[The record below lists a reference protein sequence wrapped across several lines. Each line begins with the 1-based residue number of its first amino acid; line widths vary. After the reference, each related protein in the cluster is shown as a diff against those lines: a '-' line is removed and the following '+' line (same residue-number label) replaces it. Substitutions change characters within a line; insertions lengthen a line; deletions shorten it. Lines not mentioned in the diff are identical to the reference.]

1 MNHCS
6 NCGQDSP
13 TNTNFC
19 IKCGV
24 AFSASGSKTFPG
36 RPVISMDPL
45 KQGQPAEY
53 SSQPLNQNQNQNPP
67 TTQFQPP
74 AAPMQMS
81 HKGNQKNKKLFGVVG
96 AVIAV
101 IAVVVFLGQKDSTS
115 SNVSPNDQQSQTEYI
130 PESTESSQY
139 YSSSDDYP
147 MEFRDAFINSCI
159 EGSGY
164 DYCVC
169 VLETL
174 EATYSSYELTY
185 LYESG
190 DQTYMN
196 AAVLSCI

>member
-53 SSQPLNQNQNQNPP
+53 SSQPLNQNQNPP
-67 TTQFQPP
+67 TTQFNPS

-81 HKGNQKNKKLFGVVG
+81 PKGNQKKKRLVGVVG
-96 AVIAV
+96 AVIAI

-115 SNVSPNDQQSQTEYI
+115 SNVSPNDQQSQTDYI
-130 PESTESSQY
+130 PVSTESSQY

-147 MEFRDAFINSCI
+147 MEFRDAFVNSCF
-159 EGSGY
+159 GGGAPY
-164 DYCVC
+164 DDCVC
-169 VLETL
+169 LLESL
-174 EATYSSYELTY
+174 EATYSVDELLSFGTSDTSYM
-185 LYESG
+185 
-190 DQTYMN
+190 DD
-196 AAVLSCI
+196 AVSNCI

>member
-13 TNTNFC
+13 ANTNFC

-24 AFSASGSKTFPG
+24 AFPASGSKTFPG

-45 KQGQPAEY
+45 KQGQPVEY
-53 SSQPLNQNQNQNPP
+53 VSQPLNQNQNQNPP

-81 HKGNQKNKKLFGVVG
+81 SKGNQKNKILVGVVG

-101 IAVVVFLGQKDSTS
+101 IAVVVFLGQKESMS
-115 SNVSPNDQQSQTEYI
+115 S
-130 PESTESSQY
+130 ESSQN

-159 EGSGY
+159 EGSEY

-185 LYESG
+185 LFESG
-190 DQTYMN
+190 DQTYMD
-196 AAVLSCI
+196 AAVSKCL